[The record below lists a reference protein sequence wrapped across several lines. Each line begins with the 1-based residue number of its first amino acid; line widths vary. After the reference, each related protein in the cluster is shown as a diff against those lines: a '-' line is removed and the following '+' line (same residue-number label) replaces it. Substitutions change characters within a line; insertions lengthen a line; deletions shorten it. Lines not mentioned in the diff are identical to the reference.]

1 MAVVALVVVVVVV
14 VAQPLPTP
22 RGLLIQ
28 PGIRSC
34 SVPNLDPV
42 EGVVEVQAAAEQ
54 GEPKDLPVPRNLY
67 QAPLRLVALP
77 LVALRVV
84 ALRAVVEQE
93 QVRCEGK
100 IGLLRMSLI
109 KYSIGA

>member
-1 MAVVALVVVVVVV
+1 MAVVALVVVV

-42 EGVVEVQAAAEQ
+42 EGVVEVEVQVAAEQ